1 MSDRQLKSYQKL
13 QRKLFHEAHRLLQP
27 GGVLVYSTCSV
38 RKEENSEN
46 VEYFLEKYSDI
57 TLEKTVYFNPFEM
70 KNINISGIIHIDCKG
85 KTDTIGFF
93 CARFRKNI
101 S

>member
-13 QRKLFHEAHRLLQP
+13 QRKLFHEAHRLVKND
-27 GGVLVYSTCSV
+27 GVLVFSTCSV
-38 RKEENSEN
+38 RTEENNDN
-46 VEYFLEKYSDI
+46 VKYFLEKYSDLI
-57 TLEKTVYFNPFEM
+57 CEKIVYFNPFEL
-70 KNINISGIIHIDCKG
+70 KNKTISGIVHIESSG

-93 CARFRKNI
+93 CARFRKKI